1 MKIFP
6 ERTSYSILLVLVL
19 AAILVALAVLQY
31 RWSNQISQ
39 AENEHMHSSLRTSMD
54 QFRRQFHNELQE
66 IGFLARPNS
75 SILVR
80 RDWKSYAESCSASFQ
95 NSGSHLVRNI
105 YLWIRKDSGSTQLLK
120 LNRELR
126 SFEETPWPSNLDSI
140 KAQHA
145 RFFSNSDRPMPFSRP
160 SAWTMFCQIPLM
172 IQPLISFPPPPDD
185 PRIGNRFA
193 GYVLL
198 ELNAETIYQGIFPEL
213 AQKVFKS
220 SGGHLYHVAVVSGQ
234 APERLLFQTDP
245 NLTIASFAK
254 NDAAIPLLEGR
265 RERFESMAPPLESES
280 RRPGDRMRP
289 PPPNDGI
296 QQRGLDD
303 LRVFGLRSVIPL
315 ESRRTELPFPGG
327 QRFGSPILF
336 GDDGSGWVLIAKH
349 REGSLAAA
357 VARARQRNLIL
368 SFGSLLILAASMALI
383 VVAARRAQRL
393 ARLQLDFV
401 AGISHELR
409 TPLSIICAAGDNLAE
424 GVLETSHR
432 SVKEYGNLILNEG
445 RKLSG
450 MVEQIL
456 QYAAAQRSN
465 RPANLRLENLNAIT
479 ETALQQVN
487 AAIVSDGFVVEKM
500 FDPELPP
507 VHVDATAVTRCFH
520 NLIQN
525 ALKYSG
531 ESRWIGVRTRTAA
544 GKHND
549 EVQLIVEDRGL
560 GIASEDLLH
569 VFEPFYRGSVA
580 VAAQI
585 HGTGLGLFLAQET
598 IMSMQGNISVKSAP
612 GKGSTFTIHLP
623 AAPGVH
629 DNSYTNAGKE

>member
-6 ERTSYSILLVLVL
+6 ERTSYSILLILVL
-19 AAILVALAVLQY
+19 AAILGALAVLQY
-31 RWSNQISQ
+31 RWSSQISQ
-39 AENEHMHSSLRTSMD
+39 AENEHMHSSLQTSMD

-66 IGFLARPNS
+66 VGFLARPNN
-75 SILVR
+75 SILAR
-80 RDWKSYAESCSASFQ
+80 RDWKSYAESCSTSFQ

-120 LNRELR
+120 LNRESR
-126 SFEETPWPSNLDSI
+126 SFEETSWPSNLDSL
-140 KAQHA
+140 KTQHA
-145 RFFSNSDRPMPFSRP
+145 RFFSNSDRPMPFSGP
-160 SAWTMFCQIPLM
+160 STWTMFCQIPLM
-172 IQPLISFPPPPDD
+172 IQPLIPFSFPPDD
-185 PRIGNRFA
+185 PGRGSQFA
-193 GYVLL
+193 GYVML

-220 SGGHLYHVAVVSGQ
+220 SGGYLYHVAVVSGK
-234 APERLLFQTDP
+234 APGMLLFQTDP
-245 NLTIASFAK
+245 NLTVESFAK
-254 NDAAIPLLEGR
+254 NDAEIPLLERR
-265 RERFESMAPPLESES
+265 RERFEFIAPPLESDS
-280 RRPGDRMRP
+280 RRPGDRMQP
-289 PPPNDGI
+289 PPLNDGM
-296 QQRGLDD
+296 QQRGPDD
-303 LRVFGLRSVIPL
+303 PRAFGSRGAMLMGPLRP
-315 ESRRTELPFPGG
+315 ESPFPGN
-327 QRFGSPILF
+327 QRFGSPIQL
-336 GDDGSGWVLIAKH
+336 GDDVSGWELIAKH
-349 REGSLAAA
+349 REGSLEAA
-357 VARARQRNLIL
+357 VARARHRNLIL

-409 TPLSIICAAGDNLAE
+409 TPLSVICAAGDNLAE
-424 GVLETSHR
+424 GVLETSHH
-432 SVKEYGNLILNEG
+432 SVKEYGSLILNEG

-456 QYAAAQRSN
+456 QYAAAQRRN
-465 RPANLRLENLNAIT
+465 RPVNLRIENLNVIT

-487 AAIVSDGFVVEKM
+487 AAIVSDGFIVEKR

-531 ESRWIGVRTRTAA
+531 ESRWIGVQTMTVA

-569 VFEPFYRGSVA
+569 IFEPFYRGSVA

-598 IMSMQGNISVKSAP
+598 IASMQGNISVKSAP

-629 DNSYTNAGKE
+629 DNSFTNAGKE